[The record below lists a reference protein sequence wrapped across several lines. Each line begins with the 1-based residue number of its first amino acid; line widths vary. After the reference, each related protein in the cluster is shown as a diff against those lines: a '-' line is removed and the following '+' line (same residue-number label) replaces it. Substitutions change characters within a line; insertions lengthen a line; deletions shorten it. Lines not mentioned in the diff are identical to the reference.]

1 MIFCQRSKSAK
12 IIFYIFINIYIIC
25 VVPTCC
31 STNKTISSST
41 EQTLVF
47 SKLPIPKILIYLLLD
62 SRFLTKSYINILY
75 SFLLYEFLTSNKIVT
90 RSINLSNSVYIYIY
104 IYFFFCV
111 YIYDAIF
118 ILVVWISYLDKIV
131 RRSINL
137 SNGYISSIKDVSRS
151 KI

>member
-1 MIFCQRSKSAK
+1 MT
-12 IIFYIFINIYIIC
+12 YIYIIC

-118 ILVVWISYLDKIV
+118 ILVV
-131 RRSINL
+131 
-137 SNGYISSIKDVSRS
+137 
-151 KI
+151 